1 MLASRT
7 LLFLAL
13 AGASGATFAAD
24 AADPPP
30 PAVFVSKAAQD
41 GMTEVELGKVALD
54 KSKDAKV
61 REFAQRM
68 VTDHGK
74 ANRELASI
82 AKQKGIEAPKKLDT
96 EHQDMVKKLSSQ
108 SGEAFDVEYSHHMN
122 MDHTK
127 AIELFEATT
136 QSSDADLAGFAKK
149 TLPTLKEHKQ
159 MASKLP
165 GQ

>member
-1 MLASRT
+1 MISTRT

-13 AGASGATFAAD
+13 TGISTTTFAAG
-24 AADPPP
+24 DPPS

-41 GMTEVELGKVALD
+41 GMTEVELGKVALA

-74 ANRELASI
+74 ANHELAAI
-82 AKQKGIEAPKKLDT
+82 ARQKGLEAPKSLDT
-96 EHQDMVKKLSSQ
+96 EHQNMVQKLESQ
-108 SGEAFDVEYSHHMN
+108 SGEAFDLEYSTHMN
-122 MDHTK
+122 MDHSK

-136 QSSDADLAGFAKK
+136 QSSDPDLAGFARK
-149 TLPTLKEHKQ
+149 TLPTLKEHKKL
-159 MASKLP
+159 AAKLP